1 MTLVRRM
8 QRHDLVW
15 PRRGAPVEPAA
26 CCSAHGAALAGWIAR
41 GLPLVCARQAD
52 ATLPVSAAPDS
63 APRVRLGLTLPGT
76 GERRRVSASAAAH
89 DIARSAPPPL
99 LADLLA
105 DLLAELPPAQ
115 RAPLDRLARRAT
127 TLGAPPRVYGTL
139 LWQHLSGEACLRPGS
154 DIDLLFD
161 CTPQTD
167 VRALLAL
174 LQCGADA
181 PRLDGE
187 VRFADGRAVAWRELA
202 QALSGRGPTRVLA
215 KSDHALELV
224 EAGQLLTHTAG
235 ATA

>member
-1 MTLVRRM
+1 M
-8 QRHDLVW
+8 QRRRS
-15 PRRGAPVEPAA
+15 PRCAWGAGCSPRPLLGGTRPAP
-26 CCSAHGAALAGWIAR
+26 S
-41 GLPLVCARQAD
+41 P
-52 ATLPVSAAPDS
+52 
-63 APRVRLGLTLPGT
+63 
-76 GERRRVSASAAAH
+76 ER
-89 DIARSAPPPL
+89 PPP
-99 LADLLA
+99 LLA

-167 VRALLAL
+167 VRALLGL
-174 LQCGADA
+174 LQHSADA

-187 VRFADGRAVAWRELA
+187 MRFADGRAVAWRELA
-202 QALSGRGPTRVLA
+202 QALSGHGPTRVLA

-224 EAGQLLTHTAG
+224 EASQLLTHTAG